1 MVWCH
6 TQSAVLYPQDTLE
19 SYSMTRW
26 LYRRVRV
33 ASEGW
38 IFVWPLAGATLLS
51 ALVGWWWVAG
61 LGLVLTVGV
70 GLFFR
75 DPERI
80 IPQTPETVVSPAD
93 GRVMEIDAENA
104 QAKRISIFLS
114 LWDVHINRAPY
125 GGIVQNVVYTP
136 GAFLAAYRQEASLV
150 NEANTVTIAGHG
162 QEFSVK
168 QIAGVLARRIVCRV
182 RPGDT
187 LEKGQRYGLIRFGSR
202 TDVLLPAA
210 VEIVVQVGDTV
221 RGGETILAFLKEPP
235 DA

>member
-1 MVWCH
+1 M
-6 TQSAVLYPQDTLE
+6 
-19 SYSMTRW
+19 MRW

-38 IFVWPLAGATLLS
+38 TFVFPLAGATVLS
-51 ALVGWWWVAG
+51 ALAGWWGVTG
-61 LGLVLTVGV
+61 LGVALTVGV
-70 GLFFR
+70 ALFFR

-80 IPQTPETVVSPAD
+80 IPQTPETIVSPAD
-93 GRVMEIDAENA
+93 GRVMEIVPENA
-104 QAKRISIFLS
+104 QTQRISIFLS

-125 GGIVQNVVYTP
+125 GGVVQSVVYTP

-150 NEANTVTIAGHG
+150 NEANTVTIAKHG
-162 QEFSVK
+162 REFIVK

-202 TDVLLPAA
+202 TDLLLPATA
-210 VEIVVQVGDTV
+210 EIAVQVGDVV

-235 DA
+235 GA

>member
-1 MVWCH
+1 M
-6 TQSAVLYPQDTLE
+6 
-19 SYSMTRW
+19 MRW

-38 IFVWPLAGATLLS
+38 TFVFPLAGATVLS
-51 ALVGWWWVAG
+51 VLAGWWSVTG

-70 GLFFR
+70 ALFFR

-80 IPQTPETVVSPAD
+80 IPQTPETIVSPAD
-93 GRVMEIDAENA
+93 GRVMEIVPENT
-104 QAKRISIFLS
+104 QTRRISIFLS

-125 GGIVQNVVYTP
+125 GGVVRSVVYTP
-136 GAFLAAYRQEASLV
+136 GKFLAAYRQEASLV
-150 NEANTVTIAGHG
+150 NEANTVTIADHG
-162 QEFSVK
+162 REFIVK

-202 TDVLLPAA
+202 TDLLLPTTA
-210 VEIVVQVGDTV
+210 EIAVQVGDVV

-235 DA
+235 GA

>member
-1 MVWCH
+1 M
-6 TQSAVLYPQDTLE
+6 LI
-19 SYSMTRW
+19 W

-38 IFVWPLAGATLLS
+38 VFVLPLAGATVLS
-51 ALVGWWWVAG
+51 ALVGWWGVTGA
-61 LGLVLTVGV
+61 GLVLTVGV

-75 DPERI
+75 DPERS
-80 IPQTPETVVSPAD
+80 IPQTPETIVSPAD
-93 GRVMEIDAENA
+93 GRVMEIVPENA
-104 QAKRISIFLS
+104 QTQRISIFLS

-125 GGIVQNVVYTP
+125 GGVVQNVVYTP

-150 NEANTVTIAGHG
+150 NEANTVTIAEHG
-162 QEFSVK
+162 REFIVK

-202 TDVLLPAA
+202 TDLLLPATA
-210 VEIVVQVGDTV
+210 DIAVQVGDVV

-235 DA
+235 GA

>member
-1 MVWCH
+1 
-6 TQSAVLYPQDTLE
+6 
-19 SYSMTRW
+19 MTRW
-26 LYRRVRV
+26 LNRRVRM

-38 IFVWPLAGATLLS
+38 VFVLPLAAATVLS
-51 ALVGWWWVAG
+51 ALLGWWSIAG

-80 IPQTPETVVSPAD
+80 VPQIPAAIVSPAD
-93 GRVMEIDAENA
+93 GRVMEIVTEHA
-104 QAKRISIFLS
+104 QTRRMSIFLS
-114 LWDVHINRAPY
+114 VWDVHINRAPY
-125 GGIVQNVVYTP
+125 GGIVQKVVYTP

-162 QEFSVK
+162 QEFIVK

-202 TDVLLPAA
+202 TDILLPATA
-210 VEIVVQVGDTV
+210 EIAVQVGDTV
-221 RGGETILAFLKEPP
+221 RGGETVLAFLKEPP

>member
-1 MVWCH
+1 
-6 TQSAVLYPQDTLE
+6 
-19 SYSMTRW
+19 MTRW
-26 LYRRVRV
+26 FHRRVRM

-38 IFVWPLAGATLLS
+38 AFVLPLAGATVLS
-51 ALVGWWWVAG
+51 ALVGWWVVAG

-75 DPERI
+75 DPERLV
-80 IPQTPETVVSPAD
+80 PQTPETVVSPAD
-93 GRVMEIDAENA
+93 GRVMEIVTEHA
-104 QAKRISIFLS
+104 QARRISIFLS

-162 QEFSVK
+162 QEFIVK

-202 TDVLLPAA
+202 TDVLLPATAEIA
-210 VEIVVQVGDTV
+210 VHVGETV
-221 RGGETILAFLKEPP
+221 RGGETILAFLKEPS

>member
-1 MVWCH
+1 M
-6 TQSAVLYPQDTLE
+6 LI
-19 SYSMTRW
+19 W

-38 IFVWPLAGATLLS
+38 AFVFPLAGATVLS
-51 ALVGWWWVAG
+51 ALAGWWGMTG

-70 GLFFR
+70 ALFFR

-93 GRVMEIDAENA
+93 GRVMEIVPENT
-104 QAKRISIFLS
+104 QTQRISIFLS

-125 GGIVQNVVYTP
+125 GGVVRSVVYTP
-136 GAFLAAYRQEASLV
+136 GKFLAAYRQEASLV
-150 NEANTVTIAGHG
+150 NEANTVTIADHG
-162 QEFSVK
+162 RELIVK
-168 QIAGVLARRIVCRV
+168 QVAGVLARRIVCRV

-202 TDVLLPAA
+202 TDLLLPVTA
-210 VEIVVQVGDTV
+210 EIAVQVGDVV
-221 RGGETILAFLKEPP
+221 RGGETILAFLKEPSG
-235 DA
+235 A

>member
-1 MVWCH
+1 M
-6 TQSAVLYPQDTLE
+6 
-19 SYSMTRW
+19 MRW

-38 IFVWPLAGATLLS
+38 TFVFPPAGATVLS
-51 ALVGWWWVAG
+51 ALAGWWGVTG
-61 LGLVLTVGV
+61 LGVALTVGV
-70 GLFFR
+70 ALFFR

-80 IPQTPETVVSPAD
+80 IPQTPETIVSPAD
-93 GRVMEIDAENA
+93 GRVMEIVPENA
-104 QAKRISIFLS
+104 QTRRISIFLS

-125 GGIVQNVVYTP
+125 GGVVRSVVYTP
-136 GAFLAAYRQEASLV
+136 GQFLAAYRQEASLV
-150 NEANTVTIAGHG
+150 NEANTVTIADHG
-162 QEFSVK
+162 REFIVK

-202 TDVLLPAA
+202 TDLLLPATA
-210 VEIVVQVGDTV
+210 EIAVQVGDVV

-235 DA
+235 GA